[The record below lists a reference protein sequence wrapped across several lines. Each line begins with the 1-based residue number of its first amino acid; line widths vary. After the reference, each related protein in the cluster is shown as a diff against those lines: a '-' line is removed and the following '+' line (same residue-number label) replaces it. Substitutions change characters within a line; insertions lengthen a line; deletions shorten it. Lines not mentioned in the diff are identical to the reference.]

1 MYNDIGFKIKV
12 LAIVSGII
20 SLIAGIIVWLVF
32 ITNMHG
38 ECCNTSDDIYAWIS
52 LVAGV
57 IGFAFSWPL
66 YGFGQLIED
75 IQDIRDVL

>member
-12 LAIVSGII
+12 LAIVCGII
-20 SLIAGIIVWLVF
+20 NLIAGIIVWLVF
-32 ITNMHG
+32 ITNMYG
-38 ECCNTSDDIYAWIS
+38 ECYNTSDDIYAWIS

-57 IGFAFSWPL
+57 IGFTFSWPL